1 MVGGVLGSLL
11 VEEDDG
17 EDGEEVGECGGGEGL
32 VEEGDNGGD
41 QVDVVSPSNELLL
54 QHHRLFKCLHH
65 FIEPP
70 ILYKIERSYQP
81 QHRIH
86 ISFETLP
93 SKFIHV
99 AVYLVGSD
107 AVQLTLQGFGLLL
120 GLV

>member
-1 MVGGVLGSLL
+1 MGGVLGGLL
-11 VEEDDG
+11 VEEDYG

-32 VEEGDNGGD
+32 VEEGEAGGD
-41 QVDVVSPSNELLL
+41 QVDVMPPSYELLL
-54 QHHRLFKCLHH
+54 QHHTLFKRLHH

-86 ISFETLP
+86 IRFETLP
-93 SKFIHV
+93 SKFVYV
-99 AVYLVGSD
+99 AVYLFGSD